1 MSTGNDV
8 GKIVKGT
15 VAGSQAA
22 ARGASRAVGAAR
34 QIGGA
39 HNPGLMRMLDVH
51 AAACAGD
58 TMVVI
63 GLLGAVF
70 FAGPVDQARAQVA
83 VLLLVAMVPFAV
95 VAPLIGPVLDRF
107 RHGRRFA
114 LAASLF
120 GRGVLAWVMA
130 AALSGLWL
138 YLSAFGVLLLSRT
151 YGVARSGALARLV
164 VPVGLRLSQAS
175 ARSALYGTAA
185 GAVAAAI
192 GGIAAT
198 IGPQWPLRVGG
209 IVFLIG
215 AALALTVP
223 PLADADSPEVLPK
236 AFGLPWRA
244 RVRLPDG
251 TRSEPILSGRL
262 VGAALLGSGGLR
274 MLYGFLLLFLA
285 FALHAEAVDGGGAGP
300 VLRLVLV
307 AAAFGA
313 GTFLATAIGA
323 GLRITRPVKLQATGV
338 VIVALAA
345 VYATLA
351 FSFISLLVLCFATAI
366 ASGLAKVA
374 VDATL
379 QERVPA
385 PLQATAFA
393 RAETLL
399 MLAWVGGAAIG
410 LAPFVNVRVGIG
422 VASILAL
429 VAGVAAVAVAW
440 QLRNDVLRGP
450 PAPTGGAVLTGTLL
464 RAEPTGPPAV
474 RAIDPAP
481 DQPAPA
487 PHQPAPPAATTQ
499 DALAPSTVD
508 PLPAP
513 PGFHVFRPTP
523 PAAQPLPPTPPA
535 DQWPADQSPGDA

>member
-8 GKIVKGT
+8 GKIMKGT
-15 VAGSQAA
+15 VAGSRAA
-22 ARGASRAVGAAR
+22 ARGTGRAIGAAR
-34 QIGGA
+34 HLGGA

-58 TMVVI
+58 TLVVI
-63 GLLGAVF
+63 GLLSAVF
-70 FAGPVDQARAQVA
+70 FTAPVEEARAQVA

-114 LAASLF
+114 LAASLL
-120 GRGVLAWVMA
+120 GRAVLAWIMA
-130 AALSGLWL
+130 AALGGPGL
-138 YLSAFGVLLLSRT
+138 YLSAFGILLLSRT

-192 GGIAAT
+192 GAIAAT
-198 IGPQWPLRVGG
+198 FGPQWPLRVAG

-215 AALALTVP
+215 AAVALALP

-236 AFGLPWRA
+236 AFGLPWRT

-251 TRSEPILSGRL
+251 TRGEPILSGRL
-262 VGAALLGSGGLR
+262 VGAALLSSGGLR
-274 MLYGFLLLFLA
+274 LLYGFLLLFLA

-300 VLRLVLV
+300 VLRLTLV

-338 VIVALAA
+338 VLVALAA
-345 VYATLA
+345 VYATIA
-351 FSFISLLVLCFATAI
+351 FSFLSLLVLCFATAV
-366 ASGLAKVA
+366 ASGLAKLA

-379 QERVPA
+379 QERIPA
-385 PLQATAFA
+385 PVQATAFA
-393 RAETLL
+393 RSDTLL
-399 MLAWVGGAAIG
+399 MLAWVAGAAIG
-410 LAPFVNVRVGIG
+410 LVPFVNVRIGIG
-422 VASILAL
+422 AASVIALA
-429 VAGVAAVAVAW
+429 AGVVAVAVAW
-440 QLRNDVLRGP
+440 QLRGDVLRGH
-450 PAPTGGAVLTGTLL
+450 PASTGAVVTGTLL
-464 RAEPTGPPAV
+464 RPEPGGPPAV
-474 RAIDPAP
+474 RAIDAAP
-481 DQPAPA
+481 LAPA
-487 PHQPAPPAATTQ
+487 ASAPAEPAPP
-499 DALAPSTVD
+499 PSTLD
-508 PLPAP
+508 QSAAAP

-523 PAAQPLPPTPPA
+523 PSAQPLPPTPPVERT
-535 DQWPADQSPGDA
+535 PGDS